1 MHRGVFQLD
10 ALEVDGRGELGDE
23 RAKLF
28 LGLQLY
34 AKDVGVL
41 TLFVLQYIQMR

>member
-10 ALEVDGRGELGDE
+10 ALEVDSRGELGDE

-34 AKDVGVL
+34 AQDVGVL
-41 TLFVLQYIQMR
+41 TLFVLQYVQTR